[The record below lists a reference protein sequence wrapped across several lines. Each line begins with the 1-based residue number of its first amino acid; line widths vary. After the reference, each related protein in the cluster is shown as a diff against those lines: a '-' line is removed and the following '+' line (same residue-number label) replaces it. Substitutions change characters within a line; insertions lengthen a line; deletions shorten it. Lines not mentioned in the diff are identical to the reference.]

1 MALKLVRKKKGMPA
15 AAGRRK
21 KSEIEKFKD
30 AIDVQ
35 LRLAAGEKVKKG
47 RGLAKSW
54 MGDGKEYG
62 VERVLVPLAGNRPL
76 YSKSAIVVSM
86 KPKNPPTKELKEL
99 RRLAAD
105 GKLSKRIYM
114 MLWKQKKS
122 VAAKKR
128 IAKKATAKKPAA
140 KKRIAKKATAKKR
153 AARKSPAKKQTAKRM
168 RKAA

>member
-1 MALKLVRKKKGMPA
+1 MP
-15 AAGRRK
+15 R
-21 KSEIEKFKD
+21 E
-30 AIDVQ
+30 
-35 LRLAAGEKVKKG
+35 
-47 RGLAKSW
+47 
-54 MGDGKEYG
+54 
-62 VERVLVPLAGNRPL
+62 GNRPI
-76 YSKSAIVVSM
+76 YAKSAIVVSM

-114 MLWKQKKS
+114 VLRKQKKS

-128 IAKKATAKKPAA
+128 IAKKATAKKPATKKTAA
-140 KKRIAKKATAKKR
+140 KKP